1 MTILVRSRGDTERL
15 SETTLDAWG
24 LTYYCGC
31 VGKYVLPP
39 FCMAILVRSVRDSEC
54 PRQPILMRS
63 DGYSGTLGE
72 YVLRAF

>member
-1 MTILVRSRGDTERL
+1 MIILVRSRGDTERL
-15 SETTLDAWG
+15 SETTLDAWD
-24 LTYYCGC
+24 YYCGC

-63 DGYSGTLGE
+63 DGYSGTLGD
-72 YVLRAF
+72 YVLPAF